1 MRTSGYTVIVAILI
15 LTVLVIV
22 PNSPLYYP
30 LIKYLEWQA
39 KKEWRCDVS
48 TQKAD
53 IDILKATLTL
63 KGLYTGTTQAS
74 NPTWTLN
81 VKQAVIRFDYPSLIR
96 RPLVLDA
103 VILDNATFVQ
113 ETKENPSRKSRPA
126 PKAPKKNEST
136 SGKEHGGEEQRKK
149 QTLIKRLVIRNGTFE
164 FKHHRVDGKMH
175 RVKAEQVSFVRKD
188 VFFDKRI
195 NTFFRSIITNPV
207 IFE

>member
-1 MRTSGYTVIVAILI
+1 MRTSGYIVIVAILI

-39 KKEWRCDVS
+39 KKEWKCDVS

-81 VKQAVIRFDYPSLIR
+81 VKQAV
-96 RPLVLDA
+96 
-103 VILDNATFVQ
+103 
-113 ETKENPSRKSRPA
+113 
-126 PKAPKKNEST
+126 KKRCER
-136 SGKEHGGEEQRKK
+136 QW
-149 QTLIKRLVIRNGTFE
+149 
-164 FKHHRVDGKMH
+164 
-175 RVKAEQVSFVRKD
+175 
-188 VFFDKRI
+188 
-195 NTFFRSIITNPV
+195 
-207 IFE
+207 